1 MPKAINANNNLCGV
15 VMEKSLLDLIIELK
29 NICIEDEEKIRTI
42 CNISLAE
49 YKGITQ
55 IDIEEKITCN
65 LLSQKMDLSPSRGS
79 RIIDNLVRKGY
90 FLRTTNTED
99 RRSFVISLSS
109 KGLKIR
115 KKIKQERSN
124 CEERISSK
132 FSKKKVKLIKE
143 ALDLIS
149 DASR

>member
-1 MPKAINANNNLCGV
+1 M
-15 VMEKSLLDLIIELK
+15 LDLIIELK
-29 NICIEDEEKIRTI
+29 NICIEDEEKIRTL
-42 CNISLAE
+42 CDISLAE

-79 RIIDNLVRKGY
+79 RIIDSLVRRGY
-90 FLRTTNTED
+90 FLRTTNPED

-109 KGLKIR
+109 SGLNIR
-115 KKIKQERSN
+115 KRIEQERSS
-124 CEERISSK
+124 CEERISNK
-132 FSKKKVKLIKE
+132 FSKKQVKIIKE

-149 DASR
+149 DVSK

>member
-1 MPKAINANNNLCGV
+1 
-15 VMEKSLLDLIIELK
+15 MEKSLLDLIMELK
-29 NICIEDEEKIRTI
+29 NICMKDEEKIRTL

-79 RIIDNLVRKGY
+79 RIIDSLVRRDY
-90 FLRTTNTED
+90 FLRTTNPGD
-99 RRSFVISLSS
+99 RRSFVISLSP

-115 KKIKQERSN
+115 KKIKQERSS
-124 CEERISSK
+124 CEERISNK
-132 FSKKKVKLIKE
+132 FSKKQVKIIKE
-143 ALDLIS
+143 ALELIS

>member
-1 MPKAINANNNLCGV
+1 V
-15 VMEKSLLDLIIELK
+15 EKSLLDLIMELK
-29 NICIEDEEKIRTI
+29 NICMEDEEKIRTV

-79 RIIDNLVRKGY
+79 RIIDGLVKRGY
-90 FLRTTNTED
+90 FLRTTNPGD
-99 RRSFVISLSS
+99 RRSFVISLSP

-124 CEERISSK
+124 CEERISNK
-132 FSKKKVKLIKE
+132 FSKKQVKIIKE

-149 DASR
+149 DAYK

>member
-1 MPKAINANNNLCGV
+1 
-15 VMEKSLLDLIIELK
+15 MEKSLLDLIMELK
-29 NICIEDEEKIRTI
+29 NICMEDEEKIRTV
-42 CNISLAE
+42 CNISLAG

-55 IDIEEKITCN
+55 IDIKEKITCN

-79 RIIDNLVRKGY
+79 RIIDSLVRRGY
-90 FLRTTNTED
+90 FLRTTNPGD
-99 RRSFVISLSS
+99 RRSFVISLSP

-124 CEERISSK
+124 CEERISNK
-132 FSKKKVKLIKE
+132 FSKKQVKIIKE

-149 DASR
+149 DAYK

>member
-1 MPKAINANNNLCGV
+1 MK
-15 VMEKSLLDLIIELK
+15 
-29 NICIEDEEKIRTI
+29 DEEKIRTV

-79 RIIDNLVRKGY
+79 RIIDSLVRRDY
-90 FLRTTNTED
+90 FLRTTNPGD
-99 RRSFVISLSS
+99 RRSFVISLSP

-124 CEERISSK
+124 CEERIINK
-132 FSKKKVKLIKE
+132 FSKKQVKIIKE
-143 ALDLIS
+143 ALELIS